1 MRRPEVIARQSARPT
16 GLFGRLIGFIMS
28 HETVAVNEAAVAMLE
43 LTSSDRVLEVGFGH
57 GRTIE
62 RMATAPVELVSGVD
76 TSDEMLRMAT
86 RRCQAWIDAGRVNL
100 VLGNSERLVFPSE
113 SFTKVLAV
121 HTLYF
126 WSEPLTHLLEFHRV
140 LQPGGRLVLAFRT
153 ADDPA
158 SKDFPGTVY
167 RFYPA
172 DQVAALLRSAGF
184 VDVALTA
191 GPDGALIARAV
202 KPG

>member
-28 HETVAVNEAAVAMLE
+28 YETVAVNDAVVSMLE
-43 LTSSDRVLEVGFGH
+43 LASGDRILEIGFGH

-62 RMATAPVELVSGVD
+62 RIAAAPVELVVGVD

-86 RRCQAWIDAGRVNL
+86 GRCQALIDAGRVRL
-100 VLGNSERLVFPSE
+100 VRGDSERLVFPSE

-126 WSEPLTHLLEFHRV
+126 WSAPAGHLMEIHRV
-140 LQPGGRLVLAFRT
+140 LRPGGCLVLAFRT

-158 SKDFPGTVY
+158 AKDFPSTVY
-167 RFYPA
+167 RFYPTDEVTA
-172 DQVAALLRSAGF
+172 FLSNAGF
-184 VDVALTA
+184 VGVTIAA
-191 GPDGALIARAV
+191 GPDGTQLARAV
-202 KPG
+202 KPA